1 MVPIL
6 PYVINALLY
15 GAIGY
20 LLVRG
25 MGRQPAPPAGP
36 QRGRPHA
43 THYLV
48 LIPLVLHT
56 SLLARAMFVN
66 GEMYMGVGTALS
78 TIIWLSVLIYW
89 LGNFFYR
96 LEGVHALVIPVAAVG
111 VLMPAL
117 LPATKPL
124 ANAGMPFF
132 RVHLVI
138 SMLAYSFFTIAS
150 LHVLLMAVLEKR
162 LHAGTLPPLLR
173 GLPPLLA
180 MERLLFRIIAA
191 GFVLLTLTL
200 ASGMLFSEELFGKP
214 LQLTH
219 KVVFGVAAWLIFGTL
234 LLGRARWGW
243 RGRMAQRWTLA
254 GFLVLLLAYVGS
266 KFVLEVILHR

>member
-1 MVPIL
+1 MLPIL

-15 GAIGY
+15 AAIGAM
-20 LLVRG
+20 LVRG
-25 MGRQPAPPAGP
+25 MGRQPAPAPGASRGSPHPA
-36 QRGRPHA
+36 HF
-43 THYLV
+43 LV

-56 SLLARAMFVN
+56 SLLARAMFSN
-66 GEMYMGVGTALS
+66 GEMYMSVGTALS
-78 TIIWLSVLIYW
+78 TIVWLSVLIYW

-96 LEGVHALVIPVAAVG
+96 LEGVHALVIPVAAIG

-117 LPATKPL
+117 LPAVKPL
-124 ANAGMPFF
+124 PNASMPFF
-132 RVHLVI
+132 RLHLVI

-191 GFVLLTLTL
+191 GFILLTLSL
-200 ASGMLFSEELFGKP
+200 ASGMIFSEELFGKP
-214 LQLTH
+214 LQVSH
-219 KVVFGVAAWLIFGTL
+219 KVIFGILAWLIFGTL
-234 LLGRARWGW
+234 LLGRLRWGW
-243 RGRMAQRWTLA
+243 RGRTAQRWTLA
-254 GFLVLLLAYVGS
+254 GFLVLLLAYIGS
-266 KFVLEVILHR
+266 KFVLEVVLRR

>member
-1 MVPIL
+1 V
-6 PYVINALLY
+6 
-15 GAIGY
+15 
-20 LLVRG
+20 LV
-25 MGRQPAPPAGP
+25 
-36 QRGRPHA
+36 
-43 THYLV
+43 
-48 LIPLVLHT
+48 PLVLHT
-56 SLLARAMFVN
+56 SLLARATFMG
-66 GEMYMGVGTALS
+66 GEMYMGVGTAIS
-78 TIIWLSVLIYW
+78 TIVWLSVLIYW

-96 LEGVHALVIPVAAVG
+96 LEGVHALVIPVAALG

-117 LPATKPL
+117 LPATRPL

-191 GFVLLTLTL
+191 GFALLTLTL
-200 ASGMLFSEELFGKP
+200 ASGMLFSEELFGRP
-214 LQLTH
+214 MQFTH
-219 KVVFGVAAWLIFGTL
+219 KVIFGVIAWVIFGTL
-234 LLGRARWGW
+234 LLGRLRWGW
-243 RGRMAQRWTLA
+243 RGRIAQRWTLA
-254 GFLVLLLAYVGS
+254 GFLVLLLAYIGS
-266 KFVLEVILHR
+266 KFVVEVILGR

>member
-1 MVPIL
+1 MLPIL

-15 GAIGY
+15 AAIGFM
-20 LLVRG
+20 LVRG
-25 MGRQPAPPAGP
+25 ISRQPMPGP
-36 QRGRPHA
+36 SASRGKPHP
-43 THYLV
+43 THFLILV
-48 LIPLVLHT
+48 PLALHT
-56 SLLARAMFVN
+56 SLLARAMFSG
-66 GEMYMGVGTALS
+66 GEMYMSVGTALS
-78 TIIWLSVLIYW
+78 TIVWLSVLIYW

-111 VLMPAL
+111 VLMPIL
-117 LPATKPL
+117 LPPARPL

-138 SMLAYSFFTIAS
+138 SMLAYSLFTIAS

-180 MERLLFRIIAA
+180 MEQLLFRIIAA
-191 GFVLLTLTL
+191 GFALLTLTL

-214 LQLTH
+214 LQLSH
-219 KVVFGVAAWLIFGTL
+219 KVIFGILAWIIFGTL
-234 LLGRARWGW
+234 LLGRRLRGW
-243 RGRMAQRWTLA
+243 RGRIAQRWTLA
-254 GFLVLLLAYVGS
+254 GFLVLLLAYIGS

>member
-1 MVPIL
+1 MLPIL
-6 PYVINALLY
+6 PYAINALLY
-15 GAIGY
+15 AAIGFM
-20 LLVRG
+20 LVRG
-25 MGRQPAPPAGP
+25 MSRQPAPGP
-36 QRGRPHA
+36 TAPRGKPHP
-43 THYLV
+43 THFLI
-48 LIPLVLHT
+48 LIPLALHT
-56 SLLARAMFVN
+56 SLLARAMFSG
-66 GEMYMGVGTALS
+66 GEMYMSVGTALS
-78 TIIWLSVLIYW
+78 TIVWLSVLIYW

-96 LEGVHALVIPVAAVG
+96 LEGVHALVIPVAALG
-111 VLMPAL
+111 VLMPIL
-117 LPATKPL
+117 LPPVKPL

-219 KVVFGVAAWLIFGTL
+219 KVVFGIVAWIIFGTL
-234 LLGRARWGW
+234 LLGRVRWGW
-243 RGRMAQRWTLA
+243 RGRIAQRWTLA
-254 GFLVLLLAYVGS
+254 GFLVLLLAYIGS
-266 KFVLEVILHR
+266 KFVIEVILHR

>member
-1 MVPIL
+1 MLPIL
-6 PYVINALLY
+6 PYAINALLY
-15 GAIGY
+15 AAIGFM
-20 LLVRG
+20 LVRD
-25 MGRQPAPPAGP
+25 MGRQPAPGPAAP
-36 QRGRPHA
+36 RGKPHP
-43 THYLV
+43 THFLI
-48 LIPLVLHT
+48 LIPLALHT
-56 SLLARAMFVN
+56 SLLARAMFSG
-66 GEMYMGVGTALS
+66 GEMYMSVGTALS
-78 TIIWLSVLIYW
+78 TIVWLSVLIYW

-111 VLMPAL
+111 VLMPIL
-117 LPATKPL
+117 LPPVKPL
-124 ANAGMPFF
+124 ANADMPFF
-132 RVHLVI
+132 RMHLVI

-219 KVVFGVAAWLIFGTL
+219 KVVFGILAWIIFGTL
-234 LLGRARWGW
+234 LLGRLRWGW
-243 RGRMAQRWTLA
+243 RGRIAQRWTLA
-254 GFLVLLLAYVGS
+254 GFLVLLLAYIGS
-266 KFVLEVILHR
+266 KFVIEVILHR

>member
-15 GAIGY
+15 AAIGFM
-20 LLVRG
+20 LVRDL
-25 MGRQPAPPAGP
+25 GRQPTPSAGT
-36 QRGRPHA
+36 QRGRPRP

-56 SLLARAMFVN
+56 SLLTRAMFVN

-78 TIIWLSVLIYW
+78 TIVWLSVLIYW

-162 LHAGTLPPLLR
+162 LHSGTLPPLLR

-214 LQLTH
+214 LQFTH
-219 KVVFGVAAWLIFGTL
+219 KVVFGIAAWFIFGTL
-234 LLGRARWGW
+234 LLGRMRWGW
-243 RGRMAQRWTLA
+243 RGRIAQRWTLA
-254 GFLVLLLAYVGS
+254 GFLVLLLAYVGA

>member
-1 MVPIL
+1 MLPIL
-6 PYVINALLY
+6 PYAINALLY
-15 GAIGY
+15 AAIGFM
-20 LLVRG
+20 LVRD
-25 MGRQPAPPAGP
+25 MGRQPAPGPAAP
-36 QRGRPHA
+36 RGKPHP
-43 THYLV
+43 THFLI
-48 LIPLVLHT
+48 LIPLALHT
-56 SLLARAMFVN
+56 SLLARAMFSG
-66 GEMYMGVGTALS
+66 GEMYMSVGTALS
-78 TIIWLSVLIYW
+78 TIVWLSVLIYW

-111 VLMPAL
+111 VLMPIL
-117 LPATKPL
+117 LPPVKPL
-124 ANAGMPFF
+124 ANADMPFF

-219 KVVFGVAAWLIFGTL
+219 KVVFGILAWIIFGTL
-234 LLGRARWGW
+234 LLGRLRWGW
-243 RGRMAQRWTLA
+243 RGRIAQRWTLA
-254 GFLVLLLAYVGS
+254 GFLVLLLAYIGS
-266 KFVLEVILHR
+266 KFVIEVILHR

>member
-1 MVPIL
+1 MPPIL
-6 PYVINALLY
+6 PYVVNALLY
-15 GAIGY
+15 SAVGFM
-20 LLVRG
+20 LLHA
-25 MGRQPAPPAGP
+25 MSRQPSVGAAAP
-36 QRGRPHA
+36 RGSPDP

-48 LIPLVLHT
+48 LGPLALHT
-56 SLLARAMFVN
+56 WLLEQAMFSG
-66 GEMYMGVGTALS
+66 GEMYMSVGIALS
-78 TIIWLSVLIYW
+78 TIVWLSVLIYW
-89 LGNFFYR
+89 IGNFFYR

-111 VLMPAL
+111 VLMPIV
-117 LPATKPL
+117 LPPVKPL

-162 LHAGTLPPLLR
+162 LHAGSLPPLLR

-191 GFVLLTLTL
+191 GFALLTLTL

-219 KVVFGVAAWLIFGTL
+219 KVIFGILAWIIFGTL
-234 LLGRARWGW
+234 LFGRLRWGW
-243 RGRMAQRWTLA
+243 RGRIAQRWTLA
-254 GFLVLLLAYVGS
+254 GFLVLLLAYIGA
-266 KFVLEVILHR
+266 KFVVEVILHR